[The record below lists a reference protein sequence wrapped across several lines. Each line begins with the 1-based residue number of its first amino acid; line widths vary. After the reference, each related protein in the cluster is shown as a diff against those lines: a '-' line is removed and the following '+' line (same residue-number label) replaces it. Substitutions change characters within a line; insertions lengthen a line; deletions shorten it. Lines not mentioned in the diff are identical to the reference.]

1 MSSTLRGTDRP
12 GRLRR
17 SGMAALVALAALSLP
32 ACATFAEYDSEQD
45 FGLGVRGQVSLDRVF
60 SPETTMGDATL
71 SRLEIA
77 GSLHRFTPGAATL
90 LIGNTDLILPLVGF
104 ADGSARL
111 YTGAGLHLARL
122 AIGDATDLSVGANLL
137 GGVRFEHRTVA
148 PFFEVRGGI
157 GDYGSLSAL
166 AGLRFFTGFE

>member
-1 MSSTLRGTDRP
+1 MSFVFFSTQRRG
-12 GRLRR
+12 GLRR
-17 SGMAALVALAALSLP
+17 LGTFAVIAIAALSLP
-32 ACATFAEYDSEQD
+32 ACATFAEYDSDHD
-45 FGLGVRGQVSLDRVF
+45 FGLGVRGQIPLDRVL
-60 SPETTMGDATL
+60 SSDGTMGDATI
-71 SRLEIA
+71 SRLELA
-77 GSLHRFTPGAATL
+77 GSLHRFTPGDATL
-90 LIGNTDLILPLVGF
+90 LIGSTDLILPLVGI

-137 GGVRFEHRTVA
+137 GGVRFEHRVVA

-166 AGLRFFTGFE
+166 AGIRFLTGFE

>member
-1 MSSTLRGTDRP
+1 MSSTLRRTDRP

-17 SGMAALVALAALSLP
+17 SGVAALVTMAALSLP

-45 FGLGVRGQVSLDRVF
+45 FGLGIRGQVPLERVF
-60 SPETTMGDATL
+60 SPEGTMGDATV
-71 SRLEIA
+71 SRLELA
-77 GSLHRFTPGAATL
+77 GSLHRFTPGDATL
-90 LIGNTDLILPLVGF
+90 LIGNTDLILPLVGL

-122 AIGDATDLSVGANLL
+122 SIGDASDTSVGANLL
-137 GGVRFEHRTVA
+137 GGVRFEHRAVA

-166 AGLRFFTGFE
+166 AGIRFLTGF